1 MRAARPRGAA
11 TAVAALVAALAG
23 PACMRPVVPAR
34 RSIVEP
40 PAPAETD
47 AEARL
52 QQAACSPRW
61 GLLFPGLAQL
71 CLRQTGEGVALAGA
85 GAAEIGTAV
94 AAGVASGTADHPG
107 VQLPLTAVQDLYVYG
122 VAAAAIEGDLARRAR
137 FAPHDSAADLLAAPF
152 NLEVLRRPAVWLGI
166 AGTLAVGLTV
176 SIALSDI
183 DRHRIGADPDLFG
196 HTFPAGAGYPLG
208 VAAGAALFSQVAMA
222 EETLFRG
229 YVQSALAR
237 SSGETRGWLGATLV
251 FGAAHIPNAF
261 LLPPEDRTDYLI
273 YGLPIITAAGAYL
286 GWLYRRSGY
295 ALAPSTA
302 VHFWYDLALTSTLFV
317 LDPDGSPFAASISFP
332 F

>member
-1 MRAARPRGAA
+1 M
-11 TAVAALVAALAG
+11 VAGLVVALAVPG
-23 PACMRPVVPAR
+23 CVRPVVAAR
-34 RSIVEP
+34 QSIVEP
-40 PAPAETD
+40 ASPAEEG

-71 CLRQTGEGVALAGA
+71 CLRQTPEGVALAAG

-94 AAGVASGTADHPG
+94 VAGALSGTADHPG

-122 VAAAAIEGDLARRAR
+122 VASAAIQGDLARRAR
-137 FAPHDSAADLLAAPF
+137 FAPPDSAADLVAAPF

-166 AGTLAVGLTV
+166 AGSLAVGLTV
-176 SIALSDI
+176 SIALTDI
-183 DRHRIGADPDLFG
+183 DRHRVGADPNLFG
-196 HTFPAGAGYPLG
+196 HTFPAAAGYPLG
-208 VAAGAALFSQVAMA
+208 VAAGAVLFSQVAMA

-237 SSGETRGWLGATLV
+237 SAGETRGWLGATLV

-261 LLPPEDRTDYLI
+261 LLPPEDRTDYLL
-273 YGLPIITAAGAYL
+273 YGLPVITAAGAYL

-295 ALAPSTA
+295 ALAPLTA

-317 LDPDGSPFAASISFP
+317 LDPDGSPLSASISFP